1 MTQWLGIDLSQG
13 STKRGLTMVVAA
25 VAVYFLIPMEGR
37 EQALLALIGGHGVLG
52 SILKD

>member
-1 MTQWLGIDLSQG
+1 MNTFGFDLSQG
-13 STKRGLTMVVAA
+13 STKRGLMMLAAA

>member
-1 MTQWLGIDLSQG
+1 MNGIFGFDLSQG
-13 STKRGLTMVVAA
+13 STKRGVMMLAAA
-25 VAVYFLIPMEGR
+25 VAVYLLVPTESR